1 VSRTLKITSALIA
14 LVLALGACSGGGD
27 DTTDSSAP
35 SPETST
41 TTTPPTSTTRPP
53 ATTPATTTTTQPL
66 PTTPLNGLPV
76 FDPAAPGRP
85 ALVVKIDNVPRSR
98 PPSGLDVA
106 DIVYEENVEGWTRF
120 AAVFHSLVPE
130 PVGPVR
136 SGRTQDI
143 DLLTSLDR
151 PLFVWSGGNARVTS
165 AIRESTLIDMGPSGL
180 KGVDYY
186 RSSDRPAPHNLF
198 ARVADAWAANVAGS
212 PPPPPQLTFR
222 PAGEPADGDAPV
234 VGVKLEMDGGM
245 RAEWRWDASVGRFL
259 RFHDGGRPHEV
270 AGGGQVQAENVV
282 VLTVQYRPSPAD
294 ARSPEA
300 VTVGEGDALVFTDGQ
315 VLLARWVRPDNTSP
329 WTFLDAAGAEI
340 GLTPGRTWVE
350 LTRGNQAAVVPE
362 GVDPSDVA
370 WP

>member
-1 VSRTLKITSALIA
+1 MSRTLKITSALVA
-14 LVLALGACSGGGD
+14 LVVALAACSGGSD
-27 DTTDSSAP
+27 DVSDSSSSSSA
-35 SPETST
+35 TST
-41 TTTPPTSTTRPP
+41 TTSAPPPTTEPA
-53 ATTPATTTTTQPL
+53 ATTPSSTTTTQPE

-85 ALVVKIDNVPRSR
+85 ALVVKIDNVPRAR
-98 PPSGLDVA
+98 PQSGLDLA

-120 AAVFHSLVPE
+120 AAVFHSLVPD

-143 DLLTSLDR
+143 DLLTSLDH
-151 PLFVWSGGNARVTS
+151 PLFVWSGGNGRVTS
-165 AIRESTLIDMGPSGL
+165 AIRDSDLIDMGPSGL
-180 KGVDYY
+180 DGVDYY
-186 RSSDRPAPHNLF
+186 RSSDRPAPHNLY
-198 ARVADAWAANVAGS
+198 ARVADAWSANVAGS

-222 PAGEPADGDAPV
+222 PPGEPIEGDLPV
-234 VGVKLEMDGGM
+234 AGVKLEMDGGM
-245 RAEWRWDASVGRFL
+245 RAVWQWDDSVGRFL
-259 RFHDGGRPHEV
+259 RYHDGRPHEV
-270 AGGGQVQAENVV
+270 AGGGQVQAENVI

-315 VLLARWVRPDNTSP
+315 VVLARWVRPDNTSP
-329 WTFLDAAGAEI
+329 WTFLDASGEEI

-350 LTRGNQAAVVPE
+350 LTRGNQAALVPE
-362 GVDPSDVA
+362 GVDPAEVP